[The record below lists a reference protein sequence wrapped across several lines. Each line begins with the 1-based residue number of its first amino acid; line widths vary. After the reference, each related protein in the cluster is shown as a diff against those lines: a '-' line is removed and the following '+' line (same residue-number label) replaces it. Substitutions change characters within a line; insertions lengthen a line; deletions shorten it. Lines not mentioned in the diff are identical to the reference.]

1 MIYSWYQAHWQALLL
16 LQAALGTWVFAY
28 GLKRRPHFIRRAAFS
43 LAAMA
48 VGERFYTNQCR
59 TDLYRCAV
67 LWGMLFVGT

>member
-43 LAAMA
+43 LASGALLA
-48 VGERFYTNQCR
+48 
-59 TDLYRCAV
+59 
-67 LWGMLFVGT
+67 